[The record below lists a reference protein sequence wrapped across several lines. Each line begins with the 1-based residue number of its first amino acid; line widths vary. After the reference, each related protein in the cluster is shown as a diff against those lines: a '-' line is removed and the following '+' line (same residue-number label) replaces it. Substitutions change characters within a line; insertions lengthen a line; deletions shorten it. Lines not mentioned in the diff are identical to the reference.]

1 MHLAAINRSCLTQFL
16 LAMWLAGCASE
27 SETTETTPVN
37 SPVFAARSQLSGDLK
52 KCTATYGYD
61 PYKTTGMPEHG
72 LAPNELP
79 WRQCAYD
86 AVHDYEQANP
96 AMAAQYQQLVAEDIS
111 MTTAMQQGTMTRT
124 QRKTRLEELLEQIR
138 AGEEKQIQADAAA
151 QEEQSQQVRDLVE
164 GFRGFAR

>member
-1 MHLAAINRSCLTQFL
+1 MQPAAINRSCLIRVL
-16 LAMWLAGCASE
+16 LAVWLAGCANE
-27 SETTETTPVN
+27 SETAATTPVD
-37 SPVFAARSQLSGDLK
+37 SPVFAARSQLSSDLK

-61 PYKTTGMPEHG
+61 PYKTTGMPERG
-72 LAPNELP
+72 LAPDELQ

-86 AVHDYEQANP
+86 AVHVYEQTNP

-124 QRKTRLEELLEQIR
+124 QRRARLEELLEQIR